1 MSRTIVLV
9 AAAAASALLSQEAT
23 GHGVRLNAF
32 PVALVGSW
40 AETAD
45 QCGAKDKSII
55 SIESAKYGDASGTCA
70 VLWIEETPGSE
81 GTNYAVHA
89 RCTAAKDQTKTQT
102 VNIIVRPQG
111 NDRASMGR
119 SFQGLKTYQRCPN
132 G

>member
-1 MSRTIVLV
+1 MSRRIILV
-9 AAAAASALLSQEAT
+9 VAASALLSQET
-23 GHGVRLNAF
+23 VGHGVRLSNF
-32 PVALVGSW
+32 PAALVGSW

-45 QCGAKDKSII
+45 QCGAKDKSTI

-89 RCTAAKDQTKTQT
+89 GMA
-102 VNIIVRPQG
+102 
-111 NDRASMGR
+111 
-119 SFQGLKTYQRCPN
+119 QGLRTVSAFIYLPA

>member
-1 MSRTIVLV
+1 MNRTIIVV
-9 AAAAASALLSQEAT
+9 AAVYGMLLQDAV

-32 PVALVGSW
+32 PAALVGSW

-45 QCGAKDKSII
+45 QCGAKDKSTI

-70 VLWIEETPGSE
+70 VLWILETPASQ

-89 RCTAAKDQTKTQT
+89 RCAAAKDQTKTQT
-102 VNIIVRPQG
+102 VDIIVRSQG

-119 SFQGLKTYQRCPN
+119 SFQDLKTYQRCPN

>member
-1 MSRTIVLV
+1 MRRSIFLV
-9 AAAAASALLSQEAT
+9 AAASALLSQDAV

-32 PVALVGSW
+32 PAALVGSW

-45 QCGAKDKSII
+45 QCGAKSTI

-70 VLWIEETPGSE
+70 VLWIQETPGSE
-81 GTNYAVHA
+81 GTNYAAHA
-89 RCTAAKDQTKTQT
+89 RCTAAKDQTKTQI
-102 VNIIVRPQG
+102 VDIIVRPQG

-119 SFQGLKTYQRCPN
+119 SFQDLKTYQRCPS